1 MEDLFH
7 LTMSPREINQIS
19 VLGLA
24 HCGDA
29 VFELMVRSWLC
40 LSGRARV
47 ENLHRATVSYVC
59 APAQAARAD
68 RMLPL
73 LSEAEL
79 CDKFEISRNT
89 VRQAIGSLEEAGFVV
104 RKRGK
109 GTFVADPST
118 RRKGVQYSFTTEIS
132 SMGKHPSSTLVS
144 FDIIDPAPKIK
155 RLMALEDGVKV
166 YCFTRVRNV
175 DNEPL
180 ILETSYYPQH
190 IYPNLTREMLE
201 THSFYSLLYHVGVVP
216 FAAEDSYEAV
226 TLGEYEAKLLGCVPG
241 AAAFHH
247 QRRTTMENGLVYECT
262 SSYMRG
268 DRVRLDVCFQKS
280 GTSFTRVVD

>member
-1 MEDLFH
+1 MGNDPILKTTLSMASDIPLYAQLAGIIKNAITSGAVKVGDL
-7 LTMSPREINQIS
+7 
-19 VLGLA
+19 
-24 HCGDA
+24 
-29 VFELMVRSWLC
+29 
-40 LSGRARV
+40 
-47 ENLHRATVSYVC
+47 
-59 APAQAARAD
+59 
-68 RMLPL
+68 LP
-73 LSEAEL
+73 SEAEL
-79 CDKFEISRNT
+79 CERFEISRNT

-144 FDIIDPAPKIK
+144 FEVTEPPAKIK
-155 RLMALEDGVKV
+155 RLMSLEDGVQV

-175 DNEPL
+175 DGEPL

-226 TLGEYEAKLLGCVPG
+226 TLGAYEAKLLGCAPG

-247 QRRTTMENGLVYECT
+247 QRRTTMENGIVYECT

-268 DRVRLDVCFQKS
+268 DRVLLDVCFQKS

>member
-1 MEDLFH
+1 M
-7 LTMSPREINQIS
+7 
-19 VLGLA
+19 
-24 HCGDA
+24 
-29 VFELMVRSWLC
+29 
-40 LSGRARV
+40 
-47 ENLHRATVSYVC
+47 
-59 APAQAARAD
+59 
-68 RMLPL
+68 
-73 LSEAEL
+73 
-79 CDKFEISRNT
+79 
-89 VRQAIGSLEEAGFVV
+89 
-104 RKRGK
+104 
-109 GTFVADPST
+109 
-118 RRKGVQYSFTTEIS
+118 
-132 SMGKHPSSTLVS
+132 
-144 FDIIDPAPKIK
+144 
-155 RLMALEDGVKV
+155 KV

>member
-1 MEDLFH
+1 MEQNSILHTTLSLDSDIPLYAQ
-7 LTMSPREINQIS
+7 LVGIIKRSIS
-19 VLGLA
+19 TGA
-24 HCGDA
+24 
-29 VFELMVRSWLC
+29 
-40 LSGRARV
+40 
-47 ENLHRATVSYVC
+47 
-59 APAQAARAD
+59 
-68 RMLPL
+68 LPVGAL
-73 LSEAEL
+73 LPSEAEL
-79 CDKFEISRNT
+79 CRSYDISRNT
-89 VRQAIGSLEEAGFVV
+89 VRQAIGALEEEGFVV

-109 GTFVADPST
+109 GTFVTDPNT

-201 THSFYSLLYHVGVVP
+201 THSFYSLLYHVGIVP
-216 FAAEDSYEAV
+216 FAADESYEAV
-226 TLGEYEAKLLGCVPG
+226 ILEDSCAALLGVPSG
-241 AAAFHH
+241 SCAFFH
-247 QRRTTMENGLVYECT
+247 QRLTRTEDGRIYEYT
-262 SSYMRG
+262 RSYIRG
-268 DRVRLDVCFQKS
+268 DRVRLDVHMQKS
-280 GTSFTRVVD
+280 GMNFVRTID

>member
-1 MEDLFH
+1 MTRFVSGEAEMEENPILKASLSMASDIPLYAQLTGIIKNTITSGTLRVGDL
-7 LTMSPREINQIS
+7 
-19 VLGLA
+19 
-24 HCGDA
+24 
-29 VFELMVRSWLC
+29 
-40 LSGRARV
+40 
-47 ENLHRATVSYVC
+47 
-59 APAQAARAD
+59 
-68 RMLPL
+68 LP
-73 LSEAEL
+73 SEAEL

-155 RLMALEDGVKV
+155 RLMALEDGVIRLDGEPFAGPV
-166 YCFTRVRNV
+166 IYTRVRNV

>member
-1 MEDLFH
+1 MEHNPVLKNPLSLDSEIPLYSQLMGIIKRSITSGALKVGDL
-7 LTMSPREINQIS
+7 
-19 VLGLA
+19 
-24 HCGDA
+24 
-29 VFELMVRSWLC
+29 
-40 LSGRARV
+40 
-47 ENLHRATVSYVC
+47 
-59 APAQAARAD
+59 
-68 RMLPL
+68 LP
-73 LSEAEL
+73 SEAEL
-79 CDKFEISRNT
+79 CRAYDISRNT
-89 VRQAIGSLEEAGFVV
+89 VRQAIGALEEEGFVV

-109 GTFVADPST
+109 GTFVTDPNT

-132 SMGKHPSSTLVS
+132 QLGKTPSSTLVDFAVITPS
-144 FDIIDPAPKIK
+144 PRIVA
-155 RLMALEDGVKV
+155 LMGLEPGVKV
-166 YCFTRVRNV
+166 YRFTRVRNV

>member
-1 MEDLFH
+1 MKKKE
-7 LTMSPREINQIS
+7 
-19 VLGLA
+19 
-24 HCGDA
+24 
-29 VFELMVRSWLC
+29 
-40 LSGRARV
+40 
-47 ENLHRATVSYVC
+47 
-59 APAQAARAD
+59 
-68 RMLPL
+68 
-73 LSEAEL
+73 
-79 CDKFEISRNT
+79 
-89 VRQAIGSLEEAGFVV
+89 
-104 RKRGK
+104 
-109 GTFVADPST
+109 
-118 RRKGVQYSFTTEIS
+118 KGV
-132 SMGKHPSSTLVS
+132 LALAAVS
-144 FDIIDPAPKIK
+144 EVCLQLAFI
-155 RLMALEDGVKV
+155 LESGMALEDGVKV

-262 SSYMRG
+262 SS
-268 DRVRLDVCFQKS
+268 
-280 GTSFTRVVD
+280 

>member
-1 MEDLFH
+1 MTRFVSGEAEMEENPILKASLSMASDIPLYAQLTGIIKNTITSGTLRVGDL
-7 LTMSPREINQIS
+7 
-19 VLGLA
+19 
-24 HCGDA
+24 
-29 VFELMVRSWLC
+29 
-40 LSGRARV
+40 
-47 ENLHRATVSYVC
+47 
-59 APAQAARAD
+59 
-68 RMLPL
+68 LP
-73 LSEAEL
+73 SEAEL

-216 FAAEDSYEAV
+216 FSASTRQSCSAACRGRRPS
-226 TLGEYEAKLLGCVPG
+226 TTSG
-241 AAAFHH
+241 A
-247 QRRTTMENGLVYECT
+247 RRWRTVWCT
-262 SSYMRG
+262 S
-268 DRVRLDVCFQKS
+268 VRRAICAATACGWTCASRRAARASREWWTEK
-280 GTSFTRVVD
+280 